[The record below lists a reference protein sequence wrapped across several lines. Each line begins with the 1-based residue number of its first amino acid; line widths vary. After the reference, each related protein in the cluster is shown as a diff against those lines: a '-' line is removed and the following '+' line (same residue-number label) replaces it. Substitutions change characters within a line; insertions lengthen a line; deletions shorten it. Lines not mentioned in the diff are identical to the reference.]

1 MGTIKAIKEKYEN
14 AYNQIGGTLSKVVSD
29 NRDVLL
35 DLNRDQ
41 LLYGRDAK
49 GEVLTPEYT
58 NDPYFDKF
66 KNPTKAA
73 SNYKKMKRASED
85 FHYGMIRYSG
95 VQLFPNKN
103 DDTPNLIV
111 NGSRFMNHLF
121 INTGSDQYEI
131 GSTGIA
137 ADDIQKKYE
146 GYGHPIFGLAP
157 ASKKY
162 FYFGWVRPAI
172 LKLYKK

>member
-1 MGTIKAIKEKYEN
+1 MGTIKEIKDRYEN
-14 AYNQIGGTLSKVVSD
+14 AYNQIWGTLSAVVS
-29 NRDVLL
+29 NNQDVLL

-49 GEVLTPEYT
+49 GEVLTPDYM

-66 KNPTKAA
+66 KNPMKAA
-73 SNYKKMKRASED
+73 SNYKKMKRALED
-85 FHYGMIRYSG
+85 THYGMIRYSG
-95 VQLFPNKN
+95 VQLFPDKR
-103 DDTPNLIV
+103 DDTPNLII
-111 NGSRFMNHLF
+111 NGSWFMNYLF
-121 INTGSDQYEI
+121 INSSSDKFEI

-146 GYGHPIFGLAP
+146 GYGHPIFGLALT
-157 ASKKY
+157 SKKY
-162 FYFGWVRPAI
+162 FYFGWARPAI